1 MLDKNINWFPGH
13 MKKATDH
20 ILKVMDRIDVVLE
33 VVDARCI
40 QASSNYELINIFKNK
55 PIVKIA
61 LKADLCDLSPTS
73 SDVLLVSTKNKQDYH
88 KILQALY
95 EVVSPKMEK
104 LKSKGL
110 ANPQFTVIVV
120 GLPNIG
126 KSSLINFLAPK
137 KTLVAQNKAGVTKTQ
152 AMRKI
157 NNHFFLIDTPG
168 IFVKKIDDINIGYQ
182 LALINTIN
190 KNILPLTSINQYY
203 HNFMQQHYPQTYLS
217 YFNLTE
223 PLSYTDFVQVI
234 AQDKNFK
241 LKGNEWDID
250 KTEQYL
256 FNIYVN
262 AMICRYHFDE

>member
-1 MLDKNINWFPGH
+1 MLDQNINWFPGH

-40 QASSNYELINIFKNK
+40 QASSNYELINTFKNK

-61 LKADLCDLSPTS
+61 LKADLSDLQMHD
-73 SDVLLVSTKNKQDYH
+73 SDVLLVSTKHKQDYH

-95 EVVSPKMEK
+95 AAVAPKMEK

-110 ANPQFTVIVV
+110 TNPQFTVIVV

-126 KSSLINFLAPK
+126 KSSLINYLAPK

-157 NNHFFLIDTPG
+157 NEHFFLIDTPG
-168 IFVKKIDDINIGYQ
+168 IFVKKIDDMRVGYQ

-203 HNFMQQHYPQTYLS
+203 HEFMQTTYASAYLT
-217 YFNLTE
+217 YFHLTQPIPYSE
-223 PLSYTDFVQVI
+223 FVQVI
-234 AQDKNFK
+234 AQQKNFK
-241 LKGNEWDID
+241 LKGDEWDID
-250 KTEQYL
+250 KRQNWTI
-256 FNIYVN
+256 FI
-262 AMICRYHFDE
+262 